1 LQLLSGQGTAAA
13 AFIGS
18 FTGLMDSTTD
28 RRFTRTEIRLDEP
41 HFDEE
46 ATLLSAQPVVPLEE
60 VKAKTR
66 SKARLSLALAIGGG
80 LLIGLLAATLIYRYV
95 GGWNQPQV
103 LETTAVTEQPAAA
116 LENSAGG
123 AIGRAETPALAGDI
137 QPDSV
142 VTEEPR
148 MEPAPVKTE
157 PAQPEIRQNA
167 PKTRP
172 VIIVRDEPE
181 PVDDDDMD
189 REARRAERQQE
200 KRQRR
205 AVREA
210 RRERAQTDD
219 LLRIREIFEG
229 SPRP

>member
-1 LQLLSGQGTAAA
+1 
-13 AFIGS
+13 
-18 FTGLMDSTTD
+18 MDSTTE
-28 RRFTRTEIRLDEP
+28 RRFTRTEVRLDEP

-66 SKARLSLALAIGGG
+66 SKARLALALAIGGG
-80 LLIGLLAATLIYRYV
+80 LLIGLLAATLIYSYI
-95 GGWNQPQV
+95 GSSQPQV
-103 LETTAVTEQPAAA
+103 LETAATTEQPAAA

-123 AIGRAETPALAGDI
+123 AIGRVETPVTADDVTP
-137 QPDSV
+137 QPV
-142 VTEEPR
+142 VTEEPPV
-148 MEPAPVKTE
+148 EPAPVKTD
-157 PAQPEIRQNA
+157 PATAKPKIQQST

-181 PVDDDDMD
+181 LEDDDDMD
-189 REARRAERQQE
+189 REARRAARQA

-205 AVREA
+205 VTKEA
-210 RRERAQTDD
+210 RRERAQTTDD